1 MKILLLGQHG
11 QLGWELQRSL
21 APLGEV
27 VALGRDAARNPLHQ
41 GQPLAGDLCQPQAL
55 LHSLRCVQPDLIVN
69 AAAYT
74 AVDQAEAEPELA
86 RQVNA
91 TAVGL
96 LAAQTARQDAAMVH
110 FSTDYVF
117 DGSGSRPWTEAD
129 LPAPCNVYGQT
140 KLQGERLLQQH
151 QPRHLILRAG
161 WLYAPR
167 GHNFACTMLR
177 LGQEREHLQVV
188 ADQYGA
194 PTSAELLA
202 DVAAHA
208 IRQWWQ
214 RPALSGVYHVAAA
227 GATSWHGYACYLLE
241 QARQAGV
248 PLRVARDAIEPLPSS
263 AWPARAC
270 RPHNTRLDT
279 GKLQRTFGLHLP
291 PWQAGVQ
298 RMLAEWWPTQA
309 HGGGT

>member
-1 MKILLLGQHG
+1 MKILLLGKNG

-27 VALGRDAARNPLHQ
+27 IALARDAAHNPLYQ

-55 LHSLRCVQPDLIVN
+55 LHSLRCVQPDVIVN

-74 AVDQAEAEPELA
+74 TVDQAEPELA

-91 TAVGL
+91 VAVGL
-96 LAAQTARQDAAMVH
+96 LAGQAARQGAAMVH
-110 FSTDYVF
+110 FSSDYVF
-117 DGSGSRPWTEAD
+117 DGSGVCPWTEAD
-129 LPAPCNVYGQT
+129 LPAPCNVYGQS
-140 KLQGERLLQQH
+140 KLEGERLLQQY
-151 QPRHLILRAG
+151 QPRHLILRTG

-177 LGQEREHLQVV
+177 LGQQRNHLQVV

-194 PTSAELLA
+194 PTSTELLA
-202 DVAAHA
+202 DVTAHA
-208 IRQWWQ
+208 VRQWWQ

-227 GATSWHGYACYLLE
+227 GETSWHGYACYLLE

-248 PLRVARDAIEPLPSS
+248 PLRVAQNAIEPVPSS
-263 AWPARAC
+263 AWPTRAR

-291 PWQAGVQ
+291 SWQAGVQ
-298 RMLAEWWPTQA
+298 RMLAEWWPTLPHREGA
-309 HGGGT
+309 